1 VATRPLAL
9 SIRRLPASR
18 VRPEPGQAALYAGMA
33 LVVVLALLPFVWAF
47 LTSLKP
53 ERQVF
58 AFPPQL
64 LPAPATLYN
73 YGRAVDHGL
82 LLALFNSTVISLTTV
97 ALVLTAGSLAAYAL
111 ARIAFRGSQLVLF
124 VIIAPMMIPGLVNLV
139 PTYIVMAKLGLL
151 DSYQGLI
158 LIYWVHSLP
167 LAIWVLRGFFQT
179 IPGEL
184 EDAAAVDGASRLR
197 SLWSIV
203 LPLSQP
209 ALAAVALLVFL
220 NAWNEFVIASIMTS
234 SALMRTA
241 QVFLYLNMTDVGVNW
256 GEMMASALAIN
267 VPVLALFL
275 LLQRRFI
282 AGLTAGALRF

>member
-1 VATRPLAL
+1 VATRPLAW
-9 SIRRLPASR
+9 SILRLPADR
-18 VRPEPGQAALYAGMA
+18 LRLEPGRAALYACMT
-33 LVVVLALLPFVWAF
+33 LVAVLALLPFVWAL

-73 YGRAVDHGL
+73 YGRAIDHGL

-97 ALVLTAGSLAAYAL
+97 ALVLGAGSLAAYAL
-111 ARIAFRGSQLVLF
+111 ARITFRGSQVVLF
-124 VIIAPMMIPGLVNLV
+124 LIIAPMMIPGLVNLV

-234 SALMRTA
+234 SSLMRTA
-241 QVFLYLNMTDVGVNW
+241 QVFLYLNVTDVGVNW

>member
-1 VATRPLAL
+1 MVTRPLAW

-18 VRPEPGQAALYAGMA
+18 LWLDPTRAALYAGMA
-33 LVVVLALLPFVWAF
+33 VVVMLALLPFVWAF
-47 LTSLKP
+47 LTSLKL

-58 AFPPQL
+58 SFPPQL

-73 YGRAVDHGL
+73 YTRAIDHGL
-82 LLALFNSTVISLTTV
+82 LLALFNSTVISLSTV
-97 ALVLTAGSLAAYAL
+97 ALVLAAGSLAAYAL
-111 ARIAFRGSQLVLF
+111 ARITFRGSQVALF
-124 VIIAPMMIPGLVNLV
+124 LIVAPMMIPGLVNLV

-184 EDAAAVDGASRLR
+184 EDAAAVDGASRWR

-267 VPVLALFL
+267 VPVLGLFL

>member
-1 VATRPLAL
+1 MITPSVVLRPAPLRPLVG
-9 SIRRLPASR
+9 R
-18 VRPEPGQAALYAGMA
+18 AALYAAML
-33 LVVVLALLPFVWAF
+33 LVVLLALLPFTWAL

-53 ERQVF
+53 ERMIF
-58 AFPPQL
+58 AFPPAL
-64 LPAPATLYN
+64 LPNPVTFYN
-73 YGRAVDHGL
+73 YGRAIDHGL
-82 LLALFNSTVISLTTV
+82 LLALFNSGIISLSTV
-97 ALVLTAGSLAAYAL
+97 VLVLAAGALAAYPL
-111 ARIAFRGSQLVLF
+111 ARLTFPGSQVVLF
-124 VIIAPMMIPGLVNLV
+124 LLIAPMMIPGLVSLV
-139 PTYIVMAKLGLL
+139 PTYIMMAKLGLL

-179 IPGEL
+179 IPREL
-184 EDAAAVDGASRLR
+184 EDAAAVDGASRLQ
-197 SLWSIV
+197 SLWSII

-234 SALMRTA
+234 SSLMRTA

-256 GEMMASALAIN
+256 GEMMAAALAIN
-267 VPVLALFL
+267 LPVLGLFL

-282 AGLTAGALRF
+282 AGLTAGALKF

>member
-1 VATRPLAL
+1 MATRPLTQPIGAV
-9 SIRRLPASR
+9 A
-18 VRPEPGQAALYAGMA
+18 VAQFRPDVARMALYAAM
-33 LVVVLALLPFVWAF
+33 VVVSLVAILPFAWAF

-53 ERQVF
+53 ERQIF
-58 AFPPQL
+58 TFPPQL
-64 LPAPATLYN
+64 LPAPATAYN
-73 YGRAVDHGL
+73 YGRAIDHGL
-82 LLALFNSTVISLTTV
+82 LLALFNSTVISLSAV
-97 ALVLTAGSLAAYAL
+97 VLVLAAGSLAAYAL
-111 ARIAFRGSQLVLF
+111 ARISFRGSQVALF
-124 VIIAPMMIPGLVNLV
+124 LIIAPMMIPGLVNLV
-139 PTYIVMAKLGLL
+139 PTYIVMAKLRLL

-241 QVFLYLNMTDVGVNW
+241 QVFLYLNVTDVGVNW

-267 VPVLALFL
+267 LPVLALFL
-275 LLQRRFI
+275 VLQRRFI

>member
-1 VATRPLAL
+1 MASGAL
-9 SIRRLPASR
+9 SLPIRARPAFR
-18 VRPEPGQAALYAGMA
+18 MAYPHVMLYAAML
-33 LVVVLALLPFVWAF
+33 LVTVLALLPFAWAF
-47 LTSLKP
+47 VTSLKP
-53 ERQVF
+53 ERQIF
-58 AFPPQL
+58 ALPPRL
-64 LPAPATLYN
+64 LPETITLYN

-82 LLALFNSTVISLTTV
+82 LLALFNSSVISFATV

-111 ARIAFRGSQLVLF
+111 ARVRFRGSQLALF
-124 VIIAPMMIPGLVNLV
+124 LIIAPMMIPGLVNLV
-139 PTYIVMAKLGLL
+139 PTYIMMAKLGLL

-167 LAIWVLRGFFQT
+167 LAIWILRGFFQT
-179 IPGEL
+179 IPREL
-184 EDAAAVDGASRLR
+184 EDAAAVDGASRLQ

-256 GEMMASALAIN
+256 GEMMAAALAIN
-267 VPVLALFL
+267 LPVLALFL
-275 LLQRRFI
+275 VLQRRFI

>member
-1 VATRPLAL
+1 MAVFSVARSTRPRADP
-9 SIRRLPASR
+9 R
-18 VRPEPGQAALYAGMA
+18 QAALYGAMA
-33 LVVVLALLPFVWAF
+33 VVMVVSLLPFVWAF

-64 LPAPATLYN
+64 LPDPATLYN
-73 YGRAVDHGL
+73 YGRAIDHGL
-82 LLALFNSTVISLTTV
+82 LLALFNSTVIALTTV
-97 ALVLTAGSLAAYAL
+97 ALVLVAGSLAAYAL
-111 ARIAFRGSQLVLF
+111 ARITFRGSQLVLF
-124 VIIAPMMIPGLVNLV
+124 LIIAPMMIPGLVNLV

-167 LAIWVLRGFFQT
+167 LAIWVLRAFFQT
-179 IPGEL
+179 VPGEL
-184 EDAAAVDGASRLR
+184 EDAAAVDGASRLQ
-197 SLWSIV
+197 SLWSII

-220 NAWNEFVIASIMTS
+220 NSWNEFVIASIMTS

-267 VPVLALFL
+267 LPVLALFL

>member
-1 VATRPLAL
+1 MAGRPYALPSSKRKFVPVAQ
-9 SIRRLPASR
+9 SQI
-18 VRPEPGQAALYAGMA
+18 ALYAAMLLAGT
-33 LVVVLALLPFVWAF
+33 LALLPFAWAF

-58 AFPPQL
+58 SFPPAL
-64 LPAPATLYN
+64 LPNPATPYN

-82 LLALFNSTVISLTTV
+82 LLALFNSSVISLSTV
-97 ALVLTAGSLAAYAL
+97 GLVLVAGTLAAYPL
-111 ARIAFRGSQLVLF
+111 ARLRFRGSQLVLF
-124 VIIAPMMIPGLVNLV
+124 LIIAPMMIPGLVNLV

-179 IPGEL
+179 IPREL
-184 EDAAAVDGASRLR
+184 EDAAAVDGASVLQ
-197 SLWSIV
+197 SLWAIIV
-203 LPLSQP
+203 PLSQP

-234 SALMRTA
+234 SAVMRTA

-267 VPVLALFL
+267 LPVLGLFL

>member
-1 VATRPLAL
+1 V
-9 SIRRLPASR
+9 
-18 VRPEPGQAALYAGMA
+18 ALYGAMA
-33 LVVVLALLPFVWAF
+33 VVMTVALLPFVWAF

-64 LPAPATLYN
+64 FPDPATLYN
-73 YGRAVDHGL
+73 YGRAIDHGL

-97 ALVLTAGSLAAYAL
+97 GLVLVAGSLAAYAL
-111 ARIAFRGSQLVLF
+111 ARITFRGSQLVLF
-124 VIIAPMMIPGLVNLV
+124 LIIAPMMIPGLVNLV

-167 LAIWVLRGFFQT
+167 LAIWVLRAFFQT

-184 EDAAAVDGASRLR
+184 EDAAAVDGASRLQ
-197 SLWSIV
+197 SLWSII

-267 VPVLALFL
+267 LPVLALFL

>member
-1 VATRPLAL
+1 MASSIALRPRPNVAL
-9 SIRRLPASR
+9 RLVVNR
-18 VRPEPGQAALYAGMA
+18 AALYAAML
-33 LVVVLALLPFVWAF
+33 LVAALALLPFVWAI

-53 ERQVF
+53 ERQIFV
-58 AFPPQL
+58 FPPRV
-64 LPAPATLYN
+64 LPEPATLYN
-73 YGRAVDHGL
+73 YARAVDHGL
-82 LLALFNSTVISLTTV
+82 LLALFNSSVISLSTV
-97 ALVLTAGSLAAYAL
+97 GLTLAAGALAAYPL
-111 ARIAFRGSQLVLF
+111 ARVRFHGSQLVLF
-124 VIIAPMMIPGLVNLV
+124 LIIAPMMIPGLVNLV

-151 DSYQGLI
+151 DSYEGLI

-167 LAIWVLRGFFQT
+167 LSVWILRGFFQT
-179 IPGEL
+179 IPREL
-184 EDAAAVDGASRLR
+184 EDAAAVDGASALR
-197 SLWSIV
+197 SLWSII

-234 SALMRTA
+234 SAVMRTA

-267 VPVLALFL
+267 LPVLALFV

>member
-1 VATRPLAL
+1 MATRSLARYPHHRVDPLQ
-9 SIRRLPASR
+9 P
-18 VRPEPGQAALYAGMA
+18 ALYGAMA
-33 LVVVLALLPFVWAF
+33 VVIVVALLPFVWAF

-53 ERQVF
+53 EKQVF

-64 LPAPATLYN
+64 LPNPATLYN
-73 YGRAVDHGL
+73 YGRAIDHGL
-82 LLALFNSTVISLTTV
+82 LLALFNSTVIAFTTV
-97 ALVLTAGSLAAYAL
+97 GLVLVAGSLAAYAL
-111 ARIAFRGSQLVLF
+111 ARITFRGSQLILF
-124 VIIAPMMIPGLVNLV
+124 LIIAPMMIPGLVNLV

-167 LAIWVLRGFFQT
+167 LAIWVLRAFFQT
-179 IPGEL
+179 VPGEL
-184 EDAAAVDGASRLR
+184 EDAAAVDGASRLQC
-197 SLWSIV
+197 LWSII

-267 VPVLALFL
+267 LPVLALFL

>member
-1 VATRPLAL
+1 MATRPLAW
-9 SIRRLPASR
+9 SILRSPAELTLRPAR
-18 VRPEPGQAALYAGMA
+18 VALYACMA
-33 LVVVLALLPFVWAF
+33 LVSVLALLPFVWAF

-73 YGRAVDHGL
+73 YGRAIDHGL

-97 ALVLTAGSLAAYAL
+97 ALVLAAGSLAAYAL
-111 ARIAFRGSQLVLF
+111 ARITFRGSQVVLF
-124 VIIAPMMIPGLVNLV
+124 LIVAPMMIPGLVNLV

-167 LAIWVLRGFFQT
+167 LAIWVLRGFFQS

-220 NAWNEFVIASIMTS
+220 NSWNEFVIASIMTS
-234 SALMRTA
+234 SSLMRTA
-241 QVFLYLNMTDVGVNW
+241 QVFLYLNVTDVGVNW

-275 LLQRRFI
+275 VLQRRFI

>member
-1 VATRPLAL
+1 MASGSLILTAGRRVPFRVAYAR
-9 SIRRLPASR
+9 
-18 VRPEPGQAALYAGMA
+18 AALYTAML
-33 LVVVLALLPFVWAF
+33 LVITLALLPFVWAF

-53 ERQVF
+53 ERQIF
-58 AFPPQL
+58 AFPPRL
-64 LPAPATLYN
+64 LPDPATLYN
-73 YGRAVDHGL
+73 YGRAIDHGL
-82 LLALFNSTVISLTTV
+82 LLAVFNSSVISLATV
-97 ALVLTAGSLAAYAL
+97 GLVLTAGSLAAYPL
-111 ARIAFRGSQLVLF
+111 ARVRFRGSQVALF
-124 VIIAPMMIPGLVNLV
+124 LIIAPMMIPGLVNLV
-139 PTYIVMAKLGLL
+139 PTYIMMAKLGLL

-167 LAIWVLRGFFQT
+167 LAIWILRGFFQT
-179 IPGEL
+179 IPREL
-184 EDAAAVDGASRLR
+184 EDAAAVDGASRLQ
-197 SLWSIV
+197 SLWSII

-241 QVFLYLNMTDVGVNW
+241 QLFLYLNMTDVGVNW

-267 VPVLALFL
+267 LPVLALFL

>member
-1 VATRPLAL
+1 VL
-9 SIRRLPASR
+9 RRL
-18 VRPEPGQAALYAGMA
+18 AALVPSA
-33 LVVVLALLPFVWAF
+33 LGVSLLPFVWAF

-64 LPAPATLYN
+64 LPDPATLYN
-73 YGRAVDHGL
+73 YGRAIDHGL
-82 LLALFNSTVISLTTV
+82 LLALFNSTVIALTTV
-97 ALVLTAGSLAAYAL
+97 ALVLVAGSLAAYAL
-111 ARIAFRGSQLVLF
+111 ARITFRGSQLVLF
-124 VIIAPMMIPGLVNLV
+124 LIIAPMMIPGLVNLV

-167 LAIWVLRGFFQT
+167 LAIWVLRAFFQT
-179 IPGEL
+179 VPGEL
-184 EDAAAVDGASRLR
+184 EDAAAVDGASRLQ
-197 SLWSIV
+197 SLWSII

-220 NAWNEFVIASIMTS
+220 NSWNEFVIASIMTS

-267 VPVLALFL
+267 LPVLALFL